1 MLHTTPEKPIEL
13 LAARPVKALGL
24 RWLWLAVPGLVLAGA
39 GGWYGLNRSMAH
51 NSPESTTESDSKS
64 KQVRVEVVRPKAGG
78 IDRVCIQAGTLEP
91 FEAADLY
98 SKVSGFLSEQY
109 VNIGSRVKSMQI
121 LAKIAVPEA
130 DKQVERDAA
139 RVQHAEAVVKQMRAR
154 IAAAEAEAKSAEVS
168 VSVAKT
174 QVKAKGA
181 YRRFREKQ
189 LIRFKELLAQKVLDA
204 KVVDESEDQYEAAV
218 EAESAAI
225 ESVTAAEQKLVAT
238 KARIEQNRADLEEA
252 HAEVKVAVADLERSK
267 VLVAYSV
274 IVSPYD
280 GVITK
285 RSFNRGEF
293 IRSADSGGDR
303 TPLLAVERID
313 KMTVVV
319 QVPDRDVPYANA
331 GDPAT
336 IEIDALPGRL
346 LNSSITR
353 VADSEDTATRTMRT
367 EIDIPNLDGRLARGM
382 YGRVTM
388 LLEKGHPTAFT
399 LPSAVL
405 TGRSAGN
412 KATLRVVRNG
422 AVRTQPV
429 VIGMDNG
436 VEVEILSGLSADDS
450 VVLRASG
457 PVEEG
462 TPVEVSTPSTS
473 AKSSH

>member
-1 MLHTTPEKPIEL
+1 MAHPSSETPFEL
-13 LAARPVKALGL
+13 VAAKPVKASGL
-24 RWLWLAVPGLVLAGA
+24 RRFWLAFPLLVLAGA
-39 GGWYGLNRSMAH
+39 GGWYGVNRSMAH
-51 NSPESTTESDSKS
+51 NSPEETVESDSKS
-64 KQVRVEVVRPKAGG
+64 KSVRVEVIRPKSGG
-78 IDRVCIQAGTLEP
+78 IDRVCIQPGTLEP

-98 SKVSGFLSEQY
+98 SKVSGFLSEQH
-109 VNIGSRVKSMQI
+109 VNIGSRVKTGQI

-168 VSVAKT
+168 VAVAKT

-252 HAEVKVAVADLERSK
+252 NAEVKVAVADLERSK

-274 IVSPYD
+274 IVAPYD

-303 TPLLAVERID
+303 VPLLVVERID

-319 QVPDRDVPYANA
+319 QVPDRDVPYVNA
-331 GDPAT
+331 GDSAT
-336 IEIDALPGRL
+336 VEIDALSGRL
-346 LNSSITR
+346 LKSSITR
-353 VADSEDTATRTMRT
+353 AADSEDTATRTMRT
-367 EIDIPNLDGRLARGM
+367 EIDIPNPDGRLARGM

-399 LPSAVL
+399 IPSATL
-405 TGRSAGN
+405 TGRSAGD

-422 AVRTQPV
+422 TARTQPV

-436 VEVEILSGLSADDS
+436 VEVEILAGVTVDDA
-450 VVLRASG
+450 VILRANG
-457 PVEEG
+457 PIEEG
-462 TPVEVSTPSTS
+462 TSVEVSNPSIA
-473 AKSSH
+473 AKSAN